1 MHSKSDNIEF
11 MIHDKADKVMKAIFE
26 SLLNRY
32 KVGLKHQWKIVI
44 LSLVML
50 ICCIENVIKINF
62 KHGVSQID
70 SPDWIT
76 NKIAATNPINEN
88 ENKCF

>member
-1 MHSKSDNIEF
+1 MNSKSDNIEF
-11 MIHDKADKVMKAIFE
+11 MIHDKAVKVMKAIFE

-62 KHGVSQID
+62 KH
-70 SPDWIT
+70 DWIT
-76 NKIAATNPINEN
+76 NKLIG
-88 ENKCF
+88 